1 MELKN
6 LANLLGANVASRLT
20 PQDTIICVY
29 GDVWCPGS
37 EYVCSGFFECTV
49 WDCQVNETFI
59 CDQYFSCNFAHG
71 GDDFTCRG
79 VYSVTHCYGTPPT
92 SIPCPGIP

>member
-1 MELKN
+1 MDLKS
-6 LANLLGANVASRLT
+6 LATMLGADVASKLM
-20 PQDTIICVY
+20 PQLVCVY
-29 GDVWCPGS
+29 GNVSCSGS

-59 CDQYFSCNFAHG
+59 CDQLFSCNFGHG

-79 VYSVTHCYGTPPT
+79 VYSVTNCGGTPPT